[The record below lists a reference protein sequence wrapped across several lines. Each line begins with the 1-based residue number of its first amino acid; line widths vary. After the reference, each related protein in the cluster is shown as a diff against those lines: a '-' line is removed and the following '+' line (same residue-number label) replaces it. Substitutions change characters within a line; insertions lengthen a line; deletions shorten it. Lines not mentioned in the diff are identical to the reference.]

1 MSSKEII
8 TILGRLNMP
17 VNNHMS
23 VMEPGMVSAVESF
36 FSDVKAR
43 AATKTAAEQQRIQ
56 AQEAAR
62 KRQLEQSSSEGE
74 ANITGNGLNEKDG
87 NERLANGAVIAP
99 IRKDEERQ
107 ATNLERSR
115 TLTVEHDQ
123 PPVAK
128 EAHTEASV
136 IPAAREDSA
145 ITGARSTQLQTGTS
159 RVDRN
164 AGGSSSQG
172 RQQSQGGRERFGDRS
187 YDERTARAGNTSQDG
202 ASATAV
208 EQSPSQNSGPRYQT
222 TDRPYGN
229 RPQGDRPQGDR
240 PYGNRP
246 QGDRP
251 QGDRPYGNRPQGDRT
266 QGDRPYG
273 NRPQGDRP
281 QGDRPY
287 GNRPQGDR
295 PQGDRPYGNRP
306 QGDRPQGDRPYGNRP
321 QGDRPQGDRPYGN
334 RPQGDR
340 PYGNRPQGDRPY
352 GNRPQGERTGGYAG
366 GAPRSGG
373 GAPRSGGGAP
383 RSGGGAPG
391 GNRPF
396 GDRPARTSD
405 AGRPAG
411 FGPDRKP
418 AGRNDARG
426 GRAFGGGTAGSPNGA
441 DRGGQ
446 NSASRNK
453 RGGDR
458 TQNSR
463 NTSSDRRENA
473 RKIQPPRGR
482 KGRAEQVTRTFE
494 GPRTIKVDGPMTVSE
509 FAHMLRREASEVIKK
524 LLFLGVLVTI
534 NQEIDTDTMVL
545 VGNEFGT
552 EVQVAAPRDIEAEEM
567 LHEVVDQET
576 LEHRAPIVTIMGHVD
591 HGKTTLLDSIRETNV
606 TASEAGGITQHIGAY
621 QVEINHKKIT
631 FLDTPG
637 HEAFTTMRARG
648 AQVTDITVLVVAADD
663 GVMPQ
668 TVEAINHAK
677 AANVPIIVAVNKMD
691 KPGANPD
698 RVKQELTEHGLVAEE
713 WGGDTIFVPVS
724 ALKREGIDTLLEMIL
739 LVAEVADL
747 KASLSSRARGSVI
760 EAQLDKGRGPVATI
774 LVQTGTLRVGDV
786 VVAGN
791 TFGKVRAMVNDR
803 GRRVKEAYP
812 STPVEIVGLGDVPS
826 AGDPFVV
833 YDDERQARQVAERR
847 AGRQRAEE
855 LGATSR
861 VTLDDLYKQIQEG
874 EVKDLNLIL
883 KADVHGSSEAVLGAL
898 QKIDVSGVRIRVLH
912 TGVGAITESDIL
924 LASASNAIVIGFN
937 VRPEPNAQRM
947 GESEKV
953 DVRLYRVIYNLIEEI
968 EAALKGMLDPVY
980 KEVVL
985 GRAEIRQVFK
995 VSKIGNIAG
1004 AMVQEGKLVRDSQA
1018 RLIRGGVVIHDG
1030 RLDSLK
1036 RFKDDA
1042 REVAFGYECGLTFER
1057 FNDIKEGDIVEA
1069 YKMEVVKQD

>member
-1 MSSKEII
+1 MTKLRVYEYAKQLNMSSKEII

-172 RQQSQGGRERFGDRS
+172 RPQSQGGRERFGDRS
-187 YDERTARAGNTSQDG
+187 YDERTARAGSTSQDG

-208 EQSPSQNSGPRYQT
+208 EQSSSQNSGPRYQT
-222 TDRPYGN
+222 T
-229 RPQGDRPQGDR
+229 
-240 PYGNRP
+240 
-246 QGDRP
+246 
-251 QGDRPYGNRPQGDRT
+251 
-266 QGDRPYG
+266 
-273 NRPQGDRP
+273 
-281 QGDRPY
+281 DRPY

-340 PYGNRPQGDRPY
+340 PYGNRPQG
-352 GNRPQGERTGGYAG
+352 ERTGGYA
-366 GAPRSGG
+366 G